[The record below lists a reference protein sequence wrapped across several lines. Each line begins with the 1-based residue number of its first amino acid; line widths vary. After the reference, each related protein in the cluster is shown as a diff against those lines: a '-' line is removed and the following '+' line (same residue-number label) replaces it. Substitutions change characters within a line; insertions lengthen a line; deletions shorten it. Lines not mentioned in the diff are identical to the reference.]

1 MPNIFSQFQKEDECR
16 KMLEASRWENG
27 KPHCPF
33 CGNEKYYVIEGGKRY
48 KCANNKCYKKY
59 SATTGTI
66 FENSK
71 LPLSLWFT
79 AMHIITAHKKGI
91 SSCQLARDLGVEQ
104 KTAWFMNH
112 RIREALKEK
121 NSPLLDGTIE
131 ADETYM
137 GRKYRADYKGLQPEE
152 IDHKLSS
159 KIKNKGAVLGLA
171 DRKNGTIRVKVFESN
186 KTEFVVDAVRK
197 NVSQGS
203 VLHTDG
209 SELYNSVEDEYF
221 REKVIHSKKEWVKES
236 MIVDKVHVNNV
247 ENFWGVMK
255 RGVYGIYHQISFKH
269 LERYA
274 DEFSYR
280 YNSRK
285 ISDKERFNLTLE
297 RVNGRL
303 TYNTLT
309 GKNEI
314 SPEK

>member
-1 MPNIFSQFQKEDECR
+1 MPNIFSQYTNEETCR
-16 KMLEASRWENG
+16 KMLENSRWQDG

-33 CGNEKYYVIEGGKRY
+33 CGCDKSYVIEGGKRY

-112 RIREALKEK
+112 RIREALKAK
-121 NSPLLDGTIE
+121 NDPLLDGTIE

-137 GRKYRADYKGLQPEE
+137 GRKYRSDYKGLTKEE

-159 KIKNKGAVLGLA
+159 KIKNKGAVLGLS
-171 DRKNGTIRVKVFESN
+171 DRKAGTIRVKVFESN

-197 NVSQGS
+197 NVAQGS

-236 MIVDKVHVNNV
+236 LIVDKVHVNNV
-247 ENFWGVMK
+247 ENFWSVMK

-285 ISDKERFNLTLE
+285 ISDKDRFNLTLE

-309 GKNEI
+309 GKNE
-314 SPEK
+314 SQPEN